1 MREDII
7 MMKILL
13 SALIVTVMYLRYKL
27 SEDSFAKVIIDINL
41 IFLMMYYVW
50 CKQ

>member
-1 MREDII
+1 MREEII

-27 SEDSFAKVIIDINL
+27 PDFFAQVIIDINL
-41 IFLMMYYVW
+41 VFLMMYYVW
-50 CKQ
+50 CK